1 MDKSVRGF
9 SMLKKWFTL
18 PTLDEMEP
26 QPKPVQPVSAKPS
39 PSSEESPP
47 APRAPA
53 AVVTTS
59 ANNLAKYGPFEQIY
73 QAAAVKPPRLSYG
86 ILKVAEMMNSPHLSG
101 MSPEARRC
109 SLLMA
114 LEAAGAEIEDLL
126 QDAVVRQ
133 RALNDYEE
141 AQSNRLQSFEQS
153 KLDEN
158 EKIQQELD
166 RLTAQ
171 HMARIQANLDEV
183 AREQDNFRAWQRSKQ
198 QEAQR
203 ITEAAAYCVP
213 QGTAASVS
221 SLSAVLE
228 RATVTHR

>member
-1 MDKSVRGF
+1 
-9 SMLKKWFTL
+9 MLKKWFTL
-18 PTLDEMEP
+18 PSIEETGGP
-26 QPKPVQPVSAKPS
+26 PVPVRAESADRGSRPS
-39 PSSEESPP
+39 PPTDEQSATPRTP
-47 APRAPA
+47 AT
-53 AVVTTS
+53 VVNTTTGMP
-59 ANNLAKYGPFEQIY
+59 KYGPFEQVY
-73 QAAAVKPPRLSYG
+73 QTAAVKPPRLAYG
-86 ILKVAEMMNSPHLSG
+86 ILKVAEMMNSPHLAG

-141 AQSNRLQSFEQS
+141 GQRSRLEVFEQS

-158 EKIQQELD
+158 KKIQQELE
-166 RLTAQ
+166 RLTGQ
-171 HMARIQANLDEV
+171 YMSRIQANLDEV
-183 AREQDNFRAWQRSKQ
+183 AHEQDNFRAWQKSKQ
-198 QEAQR
+198 QESQR

-213 QGTAASVS
+213 QGSAASVS

-228 RATVTHR
+228 RATHK

>member
-1 MDKSVRGF
+1 
-9 SMLKKWFTL
+9 MLKKWFTL
-18 PTLDEMEP
+18 PT
-26 QPKPVQPVSAKPS
+26 V
-39 PSSEESPP
+39 EESEPP
-47 APRAPA
+47 AVPPQSGSTNRPLAAQTEEEATPGRSPA
-53 AVVTTS
+53 ATS
-59 ANNLAKYGPFEQIY
+59 GGGATVPKYGPFEQVY

-86 ILKVAEMMNSPHLSG
+86 ILKVAEMVNSAHLSG

-133 RALNDYEE
+133 RALNYYEE
-141 AQSNRLQSFEQS
+141 GQSTRLQSFQQN

-158 EKIQQELD
+158 KKIQQELD
-166 RLTAQ
+166 RLTGQ
-171 HMARIQANLDEV
+171 YLTRIQANLDEV
-183 AREQDNFRAWQRSKQ
+183 AREQDNFHVWQRTKQ

-213 QGTAASVS
+213 QGNSASMR
-221 SLSAVLE
+221 SL
-228 RATVTHR
+228 

>member
-1 MDKSVRGF
+1 
-9 SMLKKWFTL
+9 MLKKWFTL
-18 PTLDEMEP
+18 PSIEEMAP
-26 QPKPVQPVSAKPS
+26 QPKPVESGATRPSS
-39 PSSEESPP
+39 PSEDTPA

-53 AVVTTS
+53 AAAAAPASGVP
-59 ANNLAKYGPFEQIY
+59 KYGPFEHIY
-73 QAAAVKPPRLSYG
+73 QSAAVKPPRLSYG

-114 LEAAGAEIEDLL
+114 LEAAGVEIEDLL

-141 AQSNRLQSFEQS
+141 GQGSRLHAFEQS

-158 EKIQQELD
+158 RKIQQELD

-171 HMARIQANLDEV
+171 YMGRIQANLDEV
-183 AREQDNFRAWQRSKQ
+183 AKEEENFREWQRSKQ
-198 QEAQR
+198 QESQR

-213 QGTAASVS
+213 QGSAAGMS
-221 SLSAVLE
+221 SLTAVLE
-228 RATVTHR
+228 RATVAHR

>member
-1 MDKSVRGF
+1 
-9 SMLKKWFTL
+9 MLKKWFTL
-18 PTLDEMEP
+18 PTLDEAAP
-26 QPKPVQPVSAKPS
+26 QPKPLLATPAKPS
-39 PSSEESPP
+39 ASSEETSA
-47 APRAPA
+47 APRAPT
-53 AVVTTS
+53 AVVTNS
-59 ANNLAKYGPFEQIY
+59 QNSLPKYGPFEQIY
-73 QAAAVKPPRLSYG
+73 QTAAVKPPRLSYG
-86 ILKVAEMMNSPHLSG
+86 ILKVAEMVNSAHLSG

-141 AQSNRLQSFEQS
+141 GQSTRLQSFQQN

-158 EKIQQELD
+158 KKIQQELD
-166 RLTAQ
+166 RLTGQ
-171 HMARIQANLDEV
+171 YLARIQANLDEV
-183 AREQDNFRAWQRSKQ
+183 AREQDNFHVWQRTKQ

-213 QGTAASVS
+213 QGNSASMS
-221 SLSAVLE
+221 SLTAVLE
-228 RATVTHR
+228 RATAVNK